1 MIFSPTSHVL
11 DAGPCCH
18 EPRLQTQIKPDKP
31 PNADAV
37 ALYWKEFTMTKF
49 DQAWVDAETAKR
61 EWMTE
66 NSLYKEEE
74 EHASCG
80 VGLVVSID
88 GKPSRKVVENGIAAL
103 KAIWHRGAVDA
114 DGKTGDGAGIHVQIP
129 VEFFYDQIRRTGH
142 EPDMTKMIAVGQV
155 FLPRTDY
162 GAQETC
168 RTIVESEVLR
178 MGYYIYG
185 WRHVPVDVACLG
197 EKANATRPEIEQI
210 LISNSKGVDEE
221 TFERELYVIR
231 RRIEKAATAAGV
243 QGLYLCS
250 LSCRSIIYK
259 GMMLAEQVAEF
270 YPDLMDERFESAF
283 ALYHQRYST
292 NTFPQWWL
300 AQPFRMLAHNGEIN
314 TLKGN
319 LNWMKSHEIRMA
331 SGAFGDMAEDIK
343 PIVAQGSS
351 DSAALDSVFEVL
363 VRAGRS
369 APMAKTMMVPESWS
383 KQAIELPQSW
393 RDMYSYC
400 NSVLEPW
407 DGPAALAMTD
417 GRWVCAGLDRNGL
430 RPMRYVVTGDGLL
443 IAGSET
449 GMVPVD
455 EANVVEKGALGPGQ
469 LLAVDMQ
476 EGKLYHDTEM
486 KDKLAAAQPF
496 GDWVGKINELDDKLA
511 VVTEKPMFTGAE
523 LRKRQIAAGYSIEEL
538 EQILAPMAED
548 AKEALASMGDDTPSA
563 VLSEKYRP
571 LSHFFRQAF
580 SQVTNP
586 PIDSL
591 REFRVMSL
599 KTRFGNLKNV
609 LDEDSSQTE
618 ILVLDSPFVGNAQF
632 DELIANFNAPL
643 AEIDCT
649 FDAGAGPDDLRKG
662 LTRIRAE
669 AEDAVRSG
677 AGHIILTD
685 QHQSIDRVAMPMI
698 LATSAVHSWL
708 TRKGLRTFCSLNV
721 RSAECVD
728 PHYFAVL
735 IGCGATVVNAYLA
748 EDSLA
753 DRIERGLLE
762 CTLTEAIQRYRNA
775 IDQGLLKIMAK
786 MGISVISSYRGGLNF
801 EAVGLSRAMVAEYFP
816 GMQSRISGIGTT
828 GIQRKSESVHAKG
841 WRGGSD
847 VLPIG
852 GFYKARRSGEKH
864 AWEAQTMHMLQ
875 AACNTANYEMWKQ
888 FSAAMRANPPIHLR
902 DLLDIKEMGKAIP
915 IEEVESITSIRKRFV
930 TPGMSLGALSP
941 EAHKTLNVAMNRIG
955 AKSDSGEGGE
965 DPAHFVPEANGDNPS
980 AKIKQVASGR
990 FGVTAEYLNHCEELE
1005 IKVAQGAK
1013 PGEGGQLPGM
1023 KVTDLIARLRHSTK
1037 GVTLISPP
1045 PHHDIYSIEDL
1056 AQLIYDLK
1064 QINPRCKVTVKLVAS
1079 SGVGTIAA
1087 GVAKAKADVILIS
1100 GHNGGTGAS
1109 PATSIKYAG
1118 LPWEMGLTEAH
1129 QVLAM
1134 NNLRERVTLRTD
1146 GGLRTGR
1153 DIVMAAMMG
1162 AEEYG
1167 IGTAALIAM
1176 GCIMV
1181 RQCQSNTC
1189 PVGVCTQDEEL
1200 RDKFTGN
1207 ADKVVNLITFYAT
1220 EVREILASI
1229 GARSMDDVI
1238 GRADLLSQVSRGS
1251 AHLDDLDLN
1260 PLLITVDGADR
1271 IVYDRNKARNFVPD
1285 TLDAEIVKDA
1295 ARFLNDGE
1303 KMQLQ
1308 YAVQNTLRTIGT
1320 RTSSHIVQ
1328 NFGMN
1333 NTLQAD
1339 HLTVKLSGSAGQSL
1353 GAFAAPGLKLEVSG
1367 DANDYV
1373 GKGLSGGTIVVRPP
1387 MNSPLVAAD
1396 NTIIGN
1402 TVLYGATAGYLF
1414 AAGRAGERF
1423 GVRNSGAKVVIEG
1436 CGACGCEYMTGGVA
1450 VILGSIGA
1458 NFGAGMTGGMA
1469 YLYDPDGVAD
1479 SRMNHE
1485 TLATCPIGDAHW
1497 EGQLKELIER
1507 HLAETGSVKA
1517 ADILQHWDVELANF
1531 VQICPKEMLAHLPAP
1546 LGVEDKAVPAE

>member
-1 MIFSPTSHVL
+1 
-11 DAGPCCH
+11 
-18 EPRLQTQIKPDKP
+18 
-31 PNADAV
+31 
-37 ALYWKEFTMTKF
+37 MTKF
-49 DQAWVDAETAKR
+49 DASWVKAEEAKR
-61 EWMTE
+61 KRMAE
-66 NSLYKEEE
+66 NGMYSEAE

-88 GKPSRKVVENGIAAL
+88 GKPSRKVVQAGIDAL
-103 KAIWHRGAVDA
+103 KAVWHRGAVDA

-129 VEFFYDQIRRTGH
+129 VPFFYNQIERTGH
-142 EPDMTKMIAVGQV
+142 TPRMEELMAVGQV
-155 FLPRTDY
+155 FLPRTNF

-185 WRHVPVDVACLG
+185 WRHVPVNVACLG
-197 EKANATRPEIEQI
+197 DKANATRPEIEQI
-210 LISNSKGVDEE
+210 LISNSKGVNEE
-221 TFERELYVIR
+221 IFERELYVIR
-231 RRIEKAATAAGV
+231 RRIENAALAAGINE
-243 QGLYLCS
+243 LYLAS

-259 GMMLAEQVAEF
+259 GMFLAQDVSEF
-270 YPDLMDERFESAF
+270 YPDLKDDRFESAF

-319 LNWMKSHEIRMA
+319 TNWMKSHEIRM
-331 SGAFGDMAEDIK
+331 SSDAFGDMAEDIK
-343 PIVAQGSS
+343 PVIPSGSS
-351 DSAALDSVFEVL
+351 DSAALDSVFEML
-363 VRAGRS
+363 VRAGRN
-369 APMAKTMMVPESWS
+369 APMAKTMLVPESWS
-383 KQAIELPQSW
+383 KQAVDLPKSW
-393 RDMYSYC
+393 IDMYSYC
-400 NSVLEPW
+400 NSVMEPW

-443 IAGSET
+443 IAGSEA
-449 GMVPVD
+449 GMVYVD
-455 EANVVEKGALGPGQ
+455 EANVKEKGALGPGQ
-469 LLAVDMQ
+469 LLAVDMD
-476 EGKLYHDTEM
+476 EGRLYHDTEM
-486 KDKLAAAQPF
+486 KDLLAASRDF
-496 GDWVGKINELDDKLA
+496 GAWVGKINELDDDLA
-511 VVTEKPMFTGAE
+511 KAIEAPLFAGAE
-523 LRKRQIAAGYSIEEL
+523 LRQRQIAAGYTIEEL

-548 AKEALASMGDDTPSA
+548 GKETLASMGDDTPSA

-571 LSHFFRQAF
+571 LSHFFRQNF

-609 LDEDSSQTE
+609 LDESSAQTE
-618 ILVLDSPFVGNAQF
+618 ILVLNSPFVANVQF
-632 DELIANFNAPL
+632 QRLLKNFNAPMV
-643 AEIDCT
+643 EIDCT
-649 FDAGAGPDDLRKG
+649 FPSGAEAGSLQTALN
-662 LTRIRAE
+662 RIRSE

-677 AGHIILTD
+677 AGHLVLTD
-685 QHQSIDRVAMPMI
+685 QHATDMRIAMPMI

-708 TRKGLRTFCSLNV
+708 TRQGLRTFTSVNV
-721 RSAECVD
+721 RSAECID

-753 DRIERGLLE
+753 DRIERGLLD
-762 CTLTEAIQRYRNA
+762 CALTEAVARYRNA

-786 MGISVISSYRGGLNF
+786 MGISVVSSYRGGLNF
-801 EAVGLSRAMVAEYFP
+801 EAVGLSRAMCAEYFP
-816 GMQSRISGIGTT
+816 GMTSRISGIGVV
-828 GIQRKSESVHAKG
+828 GIQRKVESIHASAYKNA
-841 WRGGSD
+841 SD

-864 AWEAQTMHMLQ
+864 AWEAQTMHLLQ
-875 AACNTANYEMWKQ
+875 AACERGSFEMWKNY
-888 FSAAMRANPPIHLR
+888 SAKLQANPPIHLR
-902 DLLDIKEMGKAIP
+902 DLLAIKPLGAAISVD
-915 IEEVESITSIRKRFV
+915 EVESITSIRQRFV

-1064 QINPRCKVTVKLVAS
+1064 QINPRCKVTVKLVAA

-1087 GVAKAKADVILIS
+1087 GVAKANADIILIS

-1109 PATSIKYAG
+1109 PATSIKFAG

-1189 PVGVCTQDEEL
+1189 PVGVCTQDEDL
-1200 RDKFTGN
+1200 RGKFSGS
-1207 ADKVVNLITFYAT
+1207 ADKVVNLITFYAQ

-1229 GARSMDDVI
+1229 GAHSLDEVI

-1260 PLLITVDGADR
+1260 PLLITVDGADQ
-1271 IVYDRNKARNFVPD
+1271 ISYDRHKPRNSVPD
-1285 TLDAEIVKDA
+1285 TLDAQIVTDA
-1295 ARFLNDGE
+1295 ARFLQEGE

-1308 YAVQNTLRTIGT
+1308 YAVQNTSRSIGT
-1320 RTSSHIVQ
+1320 RISSHIVTK
-1328 NFGMN
+1328 FGMRN
-1333 NTLQAD
+1333 SLQPD
-1339 HLTVKLSGSAGQSL
+1339 HLTIKLQGSAGQAL
-1353 GAFAAPGLKLEVSG
+1353 GAFAAPGLKLEVAG
-1367 DANDYV
+1367 EANDYV
-1373 GKGLSGGTIVVRPP
+1373 GKGLSGGTIVVRPAQI
-1387 MNSPLVAAD
+1387 SPLVASE

-1423 GVRNSGAKVVIEG
+1423 AVRNSGAKTVVEG
-1436 CGACGCEYMTGGVA
+1436 CGSNGCEYMTGGIS

-1469 YLYDPDGVAD
+1469 YLYDPKD
-1479 SRMNHE
+1479 STAPMMNME
-1485 TLATCPIGDAHW
+1485 TLVTCSVTAPHW
-1497 EGQLKELIER
+1497 EQELKDLVIR
-1507 HLAETGSVKA
+1507 HANETGSLKA
-1517 ADILQHWDVELANF
+1517 ADILQHWDQERHNF
-1531 VQICPKEMLAHLPAP
+1531 IQVCPKEMLVHLPAS
-1546 LGVEDKAVPAE
+1546 LNDAQAQSVPAE

>member
-1 MIFSPTSHVL
+1 MTIY
-11 DAGPCCH
+11 DADWARA
-18 EPRLQTQIKPDKP
+18 EETKR
-31 PNADAV
+31 AD
-37 ALYWKEFTMTKF
+37 L
-49 DQAWVDAETAKR
+49 AEHGMYR
-61 EWMTE
+61 EE
-66 NSLYKEEE
+66 D
-74 EHASCG
+74 EHSSCG
-80 VGLVVSID
+80 VGLVVNLD
-88 GKPSRKVVENGIAAL
+88 GKPSRKVVEAGIAAL
-103 KAIWHRGAVDA
+103 KAVWHRGAVDA
-114 DGKTGDGAGIHVQIP
+114 DGKTGDGAGIHLQIP
-129 VEFFYDQIRRTGH
+129 VPFFYDQIRRTGH
-142 EPDMTKMIAVGQV
+142 EPRKDELIAVGQV
-155 FLPRTDY
+155 FLPRTNF

-168 RTIVESEVLR
+168 RTIVETEVLR

-185 WRHVPVDVACLG
+185 WRHVPVDIECLG

-210 LISNSKGVDEE
+210 IISNTKGVDQV
-221 TFERELYVIR
+221 TFERELYVVR
-231 RRIEKAATAAGV
+231 RRIEKAAMAAGIH
-243 QGLYLCS
+243 GLYICS

-270 YPDLMDERFESAF
+270 YPDLLDERFESAY

-319 LNWMKSHEIRMA
+319 VNWMKSHEIRMA
-331 SGAFGDMAEDIK
+331 SSTFGDLAEDIK
-343 PIVAQGSS
+343 PIIQAGSS
-351 DSAALDSVFEVL
+351 DSAALDAVFEVL
-363 VRAGRS
+363 VRAGRN
-369 APMAKTMMVPESWS
+369 APMAKTMLVPESWS
-383 KQAIELPQSW
+383 KQAVELPQAW
-393 RDMYSYC
+393 MDMYSYC
-400 NSVLEPW
+400 NSVMEPW

-430 RPMRYVVTGDGLL
+430 RPMRFVVTGDGML
-443 IAGSET
+443 IAGSEA

-455 EANVVEKGALGPGQ
+455 ESRVVEKGALGPGQ
-469 LLAVDMQ
+469 LLAVDMK
-476 EGKLYHDTEM
+476 EGRLFHDTEI

-496 GDWVGKINELDDKLA
+496 GEWVGKITELEDRLGG
-511 VVTEKPMFTGAE
+511 VEEKPLFAGEE
-523 LRKRQIAAGYSIEEL
+523 LRKRQIAAGYTLEEL

-548 AKEALASMGDDTPSA
+548 GKEALASMGDDTPSA
-563 VLSEKYRP
+563 VLSTKYRP
-571 LSHFFRQAF
+571 LSHFFRQNF

-591 REFRVMSL
+591 REYRVMSL

-609 LDEDSSQTE
+609 LDESSAQTE
-618 ILVLDSPFVGNAQF
+618 IIVLESPFVGNAQWT
-632 DELIANFNAPL
+632 ELTTLFNADL
-643 AEIDCT
+643 VEIDCT
-649 FDAGAGPDDLRKG
+649 FPAGGSETALRDALE
-662 LTRIRAE
+662 RIRAE

-677 AGHIILTD
+677 AGHLVLSD
-685 QHQSIDRVAMPMI
+685 EHQGPDRVPMPMI
-698 LATSAVHSWL
+698 LATSAVHSGL
-708 TRKGLRTFCSLNV
+708 TAKGLRTFCSLNI
-721 RSAECVD
+721 RTAECID

-735 IGCGATVVNAYLA
+735 VSAGATVVNPYLA
-748 EDSLA
+748 EDSIA
-753 DRIERGLLE
+753 DRIARGLLDGS
-762 CTLTEAIQRYRNA
+762 LTENVARYREA

-801 EAVGLSRAMVAEYFP
+801 EAVGLSRAMCAEYFP
-816 GMQSRISGIGTT
+816 GMTSRISGIGVS
-828 GIQRKSESVHAKG
+828 GIQKKIEDVHRQG
-841 WRGGSD
+841 WHMGRD

-852 GFYKARRSGEKH
+852 GFYKARKTGETH
-864 AWEAQTMHMLQ
+864 AWGAQTMHLMQ
-875 AACNTANYEMWKQ
+875 MACNKASYELWKQ
-888 FSAAMRANPPIHLR
+888 YSKAMQANPPIHLR
-902 DLLDIKEMGKAIP
+902 DLLAIKPLGNPLP
-915 IEEVESITSIRKRFV
+915 IEEVESITAIRKRFV

-965 DPAHFVPEANGDNPS
+965 DPAHFVPEPNGDNPS

-990 FGVTAEYLNHCEELE
+990 FGVTAEYLNQCEELE

-1064 QINPRCKVTVKLVAS
+1064 QINPRAKVTVKLVSS

-1129 QVLAM
+1129 QVLSM
-1134 NNLRERVTLRTD
+1134 NKLRERVTLRTD

-1189 PVGVCTQDEEL
+1189 PVGVCTQDDDL
-1200 RDKFTGN
+1200 RAKFTGS
-1207 ADKVVNLITFYAT
+1207 AEKVVNLITFYAQ

-1229 GARSMDDVI
+1229 GARSLDDVI
-1238 GRADLLSQVSRGS
+1238 GRADLLSQVSRG
-1251 AHLDDLDLN
+1251 ADHLDDLDLN
-1260 PLLITVDGADR
+1260 PLLITVDGAKD
-1271 IVYDRNKARNFVPD
+1271 IVYNREKKRNKVPA
-1285 TLDAEIVKDA
+1285 TLDAEIVRDA
-1295 ARFLNDGE
+1295 KRFLEDGE
-1303 KMQLQ
+1303 KMQLS
-1308 YAVQNTLRTIGT
+1308 YAVQNTHRTVGT
-1320 RTSSHIVQ
+1320 RVSSHIVR
-1328 NFGMN
+1328 NFGMRN
-1333 NTLQAD
+1333 ALQPD
-1339 HLTVKLSGSAGQSL
+1339 HLTIKLTGSAGQSL
-1353 GAFAAPGLKLEVSG
+1353 GAFAAPGLKIEVSG

-1373 GKGLSGGTIVVRPP
+1373 GKGLSGGMIVVRPP
-1387 MNSPLVAAD
+1387 MASPLVASE

-1402 TVLYGATAGYLF
+1402 TVLYGATDGHLF

-1423 GVRNSGAKVVIEG
+1423 AVRNSGAKVVVEG
-1436 CGACGCEYMTGGVA
+1436 CGSNGCEYMTGGIA

-1469 YLYDPDGVAD
+1469 YLYDPQGEAQKL
-1479 SRMNHE
+1479 MNTE
-1485 TLATCPIGDAHW
+1485 TLVTCPVTVAHW
-1497 EGQLKELIER
+1497 EQELKGLIER
-1507 HLAETGSVKA
+1507 HLAETGSRKA
-1517 ADILQHWDVELANF
+1517 ADILQHWDMERGHFL
-1531 VQICPKEMLAHLPAP
+1531 QICPKEMLDKIAYP
-1546 LGVEDKAVPAE
+1546 LSEQKGAIPAE

>member
-1 MIFSPTSHVL
+1 
-11 DAGPCCH
+11 
-18 EPRLQTQIKPDKP
+18 
-31 PNADAV
+31 
-37 ALYWKEFTMTKF
+37 MTKY
-49 DQAWVDAETAKR
+49 DDAWVAHEEAKR
-61 EWMTE
+61 AYMAE
-66 NSLYKEEE
+66 NGLYSSEE
-74 EHASCG
+74 EHSSCG

-88 GKPSRKVVENGIAAL
+88 GKPSRGVVENGIKAL

-129 VEFFYDQIRRTGH
+129 APFFYDQVRRTGH
-142 EPDMTKMIAVGQV
+142 HPKAELLMAVGQV
-155 FLPRTDY
+155 FLPRTDFA
-162 GAQETC
+162 AQETC
-168 RTIVESEVLR
+168 RTIVETEVLR

-185 WRHVPVDVACLG
+185 WRHVPVNVSVLG

-210 LISNSKGVDEE
+210 LISNIKGVDEE

-231 RRIEKAATAAGV
+231 RRIEKAAAAAQV
-243 QGLYLCS
+243 PSLYIAS

-270 YPDLMDERFESAF
+270 YPDLMDPRFESAF
-283 ALYHQRYST
+283 AIYHQRYST

-331 SGAFGDMAEDIK
+331 SSTFGEMAEDIK
-343 PIVAQGSS
+343 PIVPAGSS
-351 DSAALDSVFEVL
+351 DSAALDAVFEVL
-363 VRAGRS
+363 VRAGRN
-369 APMAKTMMVPESWS
+369 APMAKTMLVPESWS
-383 KQAIELPQSW
+383 KQAVELPQAW

-400 NSVLEPW
+400 NSVMEPW

-430 RPMRYVVTGDGLL
+430 RPMRYVVTKDGML
-443 IAGSET
+443 IAGSEA
-449 GMVPVD
+449 GMVPLN

-469 LLAVDMQ
+469 LLAVDMK
-476 EGKLYHDTEM
+476 EGGLFHDTEI
-486 KDKLAAAQPF
+486 KDKLAASQPF
-496 GDWVGKINELDDKLA
+496 GEWVGKINDLDEALSG
-511 VVTEKPMFTGAE
+511 VTEQALFSGNE
-523 LRKRQIAAGYSIEEL
+523 LRRRQVAAGYSIEEI

-563 VLSEKYRP
+563 VLSKQYRP
-571 LSHFFRQAF
+571 LSHFFRQNF

-591 REFRVMSL
+591 REYRVMSL

-618 ILVLDSPFVGNAQF
+618 IITLDSPFVGNAQF
-632 DELIANFNAPL
+632 DQLVQNFNAEL
-643 AEIDCT
+643 VEIDCT
-649 FDAGAGPDDLRKG
+649 FTAGTGTLSTG
-662 LTRIRAE
+662 LQRIRAE

-677 AGHIILTD
+677 AGHIVLTD
-685 QHQSIDRVAMPMI
+685 HKSDADKIGMPMI
-698 LATSAVHSWL
+698 LATSAVHSHL
-708 TRKGLRTFCSLNV
+708 VRKGLRTFCSLNV
-721 RSAECVD
+721 RSAECID

-735 IGCGATVVNAYLA
+735 VGAGATIVNAYLA

-753 DRIERGLLE
+753 DRIDRGLLDT
-762 CTLTEAIQRYRNA
+762 TLTEAISRYRHA

-801 EAVGLSRAMVAEYFP
+801 EAVGLSRAMCAEYFP
-816 GMQSRISGIGTT
+816 GMTSRISGIGVW
-828 GIQRKSESVHAKG
+828 GIRRKAEEVHAKG
-841 WRGGSD
+841 WASSASI
-847 VLPIG
+847 LPIG
-852 GFYKARRSGEKH
+852 GFYKARTSGETH
-864 AWEAQTMHMLQ
+864 AWEATSMHMLQ
-875 AACNTANYEMWKQ
+875 VACNQASYEVWKQ
-888 FSAAMRANPPIHLR
+888 YSAKMQSNPPIHLR
-902 DLLDIKEMGKAIP
+902 DLLDIKPLGKSIP
-915 IEEVESITSIRKRFV
+915 LEEVESITSIRKRFV

-965 DPAHFVPEANGDNPS
+965 DPAHFVPEPNGDNPS

-990 FGVTAEYLNHCEELE
+990 FGVTAEYLNQCEELE

-1064 QINPRCKVTVKLVAS
+1064 QINPRCKVTVKLGAS

-1134 NNLRERVTLRTD
+1134 NHLRDRVTLRTD

-1153 DIVMAAMMG
+1153 DIVMAAMLG

-1189 PVGVCTQDEEL
+1189 PVGVCTQDESL
-1200 RDKFTGN
+1200 REKFTGN

-1220 EVREILASI
+1220 EVREILAEI
-1229 GARSMDDVI
+1229 GARSLDDVI
-1238 GRADLLSQVSRGS
+1238 GRADLLTQVSRGS

-1260 PLLITVDGADR
+1260 PLLITVDGAAG
-1271 IVYDRNKARNFVPD
+1271 IVYNRDKDRNAVPD
-1285 TLDAEIVKDA
+1285 TLDAEIVRDA
-1295 ARFLNDGE
+1295 RRFLEDGE
-1303 KMQLQ
+1303 KMQLS
-1308 YAVQNTLRTIGT
+1308 YAVQNTHRTVGT
-1320 RTSSHIVQ
+1320 RTSSHIVKK
-1328 NFGMN
+1328 FGMRN
-1333 NTLQAD
+1333 NLQPD

-1373 GKGLSGGTIVVRPP
+1373 GKGLSGGRIVVRPP
-1387 MNSPLVAAD
+1387 MASPIVAGE

-1402 TVLYGATAGYLF
+1402 TVLYGATDGYLF

-1423 GVRNSGAKVVIEG
+1423 AVRNSGAKVVIEG
-1436 CGACGCEYMTGGVA
+1436 CGSNGCEYMTGGVA
-1450 VILGSIGA
+1450 VIVGEIGA

-1469 YLYDPDGVAD
+1469 YLYDPEGK
-1479 SRMNHE
+1479 SPPLMNME
-1485 TLATCPIGDAHW
+1485 TLVTCPVTVGHW
-1497 EGQLKELIER
+1497 VDQLEELLR
-1507 HLAETGSVKA
+1507 MHLTETGSRRV
-1517 ADILQHWDVELANF
+1517 ADILQHWDMERHNF
-1531 VQICPKEMLAHLPAP
+1531 VQVCPKEMLVHLPAP
-1546 LGVEDKAVPAE
+1546 LSLEKGAIPAE

>member
-1 MIFSPTSHVL
+1 MTTY
-11 DAGPCCH
+11 D
-18 EPRLQTQIKPDKP
+18 ETW
-31 PNADAV
+31 V
-37 ALYWKEFTMTKF
+37 A
-49 DQAWVDAETAKR
+49 AEEAKR
-61 EWMTE
+61 QWMAE
-66 NSLYKEEE
+66 NSLYEAED

-80 VGLVVSID
+80 VGLVVAID
-88 GKPSRKVVENGIAAL
+88 GSQSRGVVEKGINAL
-103 KAIWHRGAVDA
+103 KAVWHRGAVDA

-129 VEFFYDQIRRTGH
+129 TAFFEDQIRRTGH
-142 EPDMTKMIAVGQV
+142 EPGNDELIAVGQV
-155 FLPRTDY
+155 FLPRTDF
-162 GAQETC
+162 GAQEQC
-168 RTIVESEVLR
+168 RTIVETEVLR
-178 MGYYIYG
+178 MGHYIYG
-185 WRHVPVDVACLG
+185 WRHVPVNNDVLG

-210 LISNSKGVDEE
+210 LIRCEKDMDEE
-221 TFERELYVIR
+221 QFERELYIIR
-231 RRIEKAATAAGV
+231 RRIEKAATAAGIV
-243 QGLYLCS
+243 GMYLCS

-270 YPDLMDERFESAF
+270 YPDLMDERFVSAF
-283 ALYHQRYST
+283 AIYHQRYST
-292 NTFPQWWL
+292 NTFPQWSL

-319 LNWMKSHEIRMA
+319 VNWMKSHEIRMA

-343 PIVAQGSS
+343 PIIPSGAS
-351 DSAALDSVFEVL
+351 DSSALDSVYEVL
-363 VRAGRS
+363 VRAGRN
-369 APMAKTMMVPESWS
+369 APMAKTMMVPEAWS
-383 KQAIELPQSW
+383 QQAVEMPKAWQ
-393 RDMYSYC
+393 DMYGYC
-400 NSVLEPW
+400 NAVMEPW

-417 GRWVCAGLDRNGL
+417 GRWVCGGLDRNGL
-430 RPMRYVVTGDGLL
+430 RPLRYVVTGDGLL
-443 IAGSET
+443 VAGSEV

-455 EANVVEKGALGPGQ
+455 EATVVEKGALGPGQ
-469 LLAVDMQ
+469 MIAVDMT
-476 EGKLYHDTEM
+476 EGKLYHDTEI
-486 KDKLAAAQPF
+486 KDQLAAAQPF
-496 GDWVGKINELDDKLA
+496 GEWVGKVVNLNEQLIDIPEVPLFEGED
-511 VVTEKPMFTGAE
+511 

-538 EQILAPMAED
+538 EQVLAPMAED
-548 AKEALASMGDDTPSA
+548 GKEMIASMGDDTPSA
-563 VLSEKYRP
+563 VLSKTYRP
-571 LSHFFRQAF
+571 LSHFFRQNF

-591 REFRVMSL
+591 RESRVMSL

-618 ILVLDSPFVGNAQF
+618 ILVLQSPFVGNAEF
-632 DELIANFNAPL
+632 DEMVRVFDDSVAFIN
-643 AEIDCT
+643 CT
-649 FDAGAGPDDLRKG
+649 FEPGRGALSAGLK
-662 LTRIRAE
+662 RIREE

-677 AGHIILTD
+677 AGHLVLTD
-685 QHQSIDRVAMPMI
+685 EHQSPYQVAMPMI
-698 LATSAVHSWL
+698 LATSAVHSGL
-708 TRKGLRTFCSLNV
+708 TAQGLRTFCSVNV
-721 RSAECVD
+721 RSAECID

-735 IGCGATVVNAYLA
+735 IGCGATTVNAYLA
-748 EDSLA
+748 QDSIA
-753 DRIERGLLE
+753 DRVRRGLIDGN
-762 CTLTEAIQRYRNA
+762 LTDAMRRYRAA
-775 IDQGLLKIMAK
+775 IDAGLLKIMSK
-786 MGISVISSYRGGLNF
+786 MGISVLSSYRGGLNF

-816 GMQSRISGIGTT
+816 GMPSRISGIGVSGIQSKLEEVHARGWTT
-828 GIQRKSESVHAKG
+828 GTDI
-841 WRGGSD
+841 
-847 VLPIG
+847 LPIG

-875 AACNTANYEMWKQ
+875 AACTNASYAMWQQ
-888 FSAAMRANPPIHLR
+888 FSKSMQTNPPIHLR
-902 DLLDIKEMGKAIP
+902 DLLAIKPLAKPVP
-915 IEEVESITSIRKRFV
+915 IEEVESITAIRKRFV

-965 DPAHFVPEANGDNPS
+965 DPAHFVPEPNGDNPS

-990 FGVTAEYLNHCEELE
+990 FGVTAEYLNACEELE

-1064 QINPRCKVTVKLVAS
+1064 QINPRCKVTVKLVSS

-1134 NNLRERVTLRTD
+1134 NNLRERITLRTD

-1189 PVGVCTQDEEL
+1189 PVGVCTQDEAL
-1200 RDKFTGN
+1200 RDKFTGS

-1229 GARSMDDVI
+1229 GARSLDDVI
-1238 GRADLLSQVSRGS
+1238 GRADLLTQVSRGS

-1260 PLLITVDGADR
+1260 PLLITVDGAHK
-1271 IVYDRNKARNFVPD
+1271 IKYDRNRPRNAVDD
-1285 TLDAEIVKDA
+1285 TLDAQIVQDA

-1303 KMQLQ
+1303 KMQLD

-1328 NFGMN
+1328 KHGMRN
-1333 NTLQAD
+1333 DLQPD
-1339 HLTVKLSGSAGQSL
+1339 HLTVKLRGSAGQSL

-1387 MNSPLVAAD
+1387 MVSPLVASD

-1402 TVLYGATAGYLF
+1402 TVLYGATDGYLF

-1423 GVRNSGAKVVIEG
+1423 AVRNSGANVVIEG
-1436 CGACGCEYMTGGVA
+1436 CGTNGCEYMTGGVA
-1450 VILGSIGA
+1450 VILGSVGA

-1469 YLYDPDGVAD
+1469 YLYDPEGTSAPLIN
-1479 SRMNHE
+1479 ME
-1485 TLATCPIGDAHW
+1485 TLVTCPVTVDHW
-1497 EGQLKELIER
+1497 MAQLKELIER
-1507 HLAETGSVKA
+1507 HLEETGSRQA
-1517 ADILQHWDVELANF
+1517 AEILQHWEVEKHNF
-1531 VQICPKEMLAHLPAP
+1531 LQICPKEMLVHLAHP
-1546 LGVEDKAVPAE
+1546 LSVEDAAIPAE

>member
-1 MIFSPTSHVL
+1 MNKL
-11 DAGPCCH
+11 D
-18 EPRLQTQIKPDKP
+18 E
-31 PNADAV
+31 N
-37 ALYWKEFTMTKF
+37 WK
-49 DQAWVDAETAKR
+49 VETEAKR
-61 EWMTE
+61 KWLAE
-66 NSLYKEEE
+66 NGMYSEEE
-74 EHASCG
+74 EHSSCG
-80 VGLVVSID
+80 VGLVVSVD
-88 GKPSRKVVENGIAAL
+88 GKPSRSVVEAGIDAL

-129 VEFFYDQIRRTGH
+129 VPFFYDQVRRTGH
-142 EPDMTKMIAVGQV
+142 EPDKDQLMAVGQV
-155 FLPRTDY
+155 FLPRTDF

-168 RTIVESEVLR
+168 RTIVETEVLR
-178 MGYYIYG
+178 MGHTIYG
-185 WRHVPVDVACLG
+185 WRHVPVDVTCLG

-210 LISNSKGVDEE
+210 LISNAKDIDEE
-221 TFERELYVIR
+221 RFERELYVIR
-231 RRIEKAATAAGV
+231 RRIEKAAVGAGV
-243 QGLYLCS
+243 PELYIAS

-259 GMMLAEQVAEF
+259 GMMLAEEVAVF
-270 YPDLMDERFESAF
+270 YPDLMDEQFRSAF
-283 ALYHQRYST
+283 AIYHQRYST

-314 TLKGN
+314 TLRGN

-331 SGAFGDMAEDIK
+331 SNSFGDLAEDIK
-343 PIVAQGSS
+343 PIVASGSS

-369 APMAKTMMVPESWS
+369 APMAKTMLVPESWS
-383 KQAIELPQSW
+383 NQAQELPQAW

-400 NSVLEPW
+400 NSVMEPW

-430 RPMRYVVTGDGLL
+430 RPMRYVVTDDGLV
-443 IAGSET
+443 IAGSEA
-449 GMVPVD
+449 GMVPID
-455 EANVVEKGALGPGQ
+455 EARVTEKGALGPGQ
-469 LLAVDMQ
+469 MLAVDMKR
-476 EGKLYHDTEM
+476 GKLYHDM
-486 KDKLAAAQPF
+486 DIKNKLARALPF
-496 GDWVGKINELDDKLA
+496 GEWVGKINELDQTLA
-511 VVTEKPMFTGAE
+511 GVREVPMHTGTD
-523 LRKRQIAAGYSIEEL
+523 LRRRQIAAGYTLEEM
-538 EQILAPMAED
+538 EHILAPMGED
-548 AKEALASMGDDTPSA
+548 GKEAIASMGDDTPSA
-563 VLSEKYRP
+563 VLSKTYRP
-571 LSHFFRQAF
+571 LSHFFRQNF

-591 REFRVMSL
+591 REYRVMSL

-609 LDEDSSQTE
+609 LDESGAQTE
-618 ILVLDSPFVGNAQF
+618 IMVLDSPFVGNTQW
-632 DELIANFNAPL
+632 DTLIQQFNADV
-643 AEIDCT
+643 AEIDCSFEKGT
-649 FDAGAGPDDLRKG
+649 GALQAGLE
-662 LTRIRAE
+662 RIRAE

-677 AGHIILTD
+677 AGHLILTD
-685 QHQSIDRVAMPMI
+685 QHQNETRIGMPMI
-698 LATSAVHSWL
+698 LATSAVHSHL
-708 TRKGLRTFCSLNV
+708 TRKGLRTFTSLNV

-735 IGCGATVVNAYLA
+735 IGAGATVVNAYLA

-753 DRIERGLLE
+753 DRIERGLLDGG
-762 CTLTEAIQRYRNA
+762 LTEVVARYRNA
-775 IDQGLLKIMAK
+775 IDQGLLKIMSK
-786 MGISVISSYRGGLNF
+786 MGISVVSSYRGGLNF
-801 EAVGLSRAMVAEYFP
+801 EAIGLSRAMCAEYFP
-816 GMQSRISGIGTT
+816 GLTSRISGIGVS
-828 GIQRKSESVHAKG
+828 GIQAKLEEVHDRAYA
-841 WRGGSD
+841 GGQD

-852 GFYKARRSGEKH
+852 GLYKARKSGESH
-864 AWEAQTMHMLQ
+864 AWGAQTMHMMQ
-875 AACNTANYEMWKQ
+875 MACNQASYELWTRY
-888 FSAAMRANPPIHLR
+888 SAAMQANPPIHLR
-902 DLLDIKEMGKAIP
+902 DLMAIKPMGAAIP
-915 IEEVESITSIRKRFV
+915 IEEVESVTAIRKRFV

-955 AKSDSGEGGE
+955 ARSDSGEGGE

-990 FGVTAEYLNHCEELE
+990 FGVTAEYLNQCEELE

-1064 QINPRCKVTVKLVAS
+1064 QINPDVKVCVKLVAQ

-1087 GVAKAKADVILIS
+1087 GVAKAKADTILIS

-1109 PATSIKYAG
+1109 PASSIKYAG

-1129 QVLAM
+1129 QVLSM
-1134 NNLRERVTLRTD
+1134 NNLRDRITLRTD

-1162 AEEYG
+1162 AEEFG

-1189 PVGVCTQDEEL
+1189 PVGVCTQDQAL

-1207 ADKVVNLITFYAT
+1207 ADKVVNLITFYAQ
-1220 EVREILASI
+1220 EVREILAGI
-1229 GARSMDDVI
+1229 GARSIDDVI
-1238 GRADLLSQVSRGS
+1238 GRADLLTQVSRGS

-1260 PLLITVDGADR
+1260 PMLITVNGAQN
-1271 IVYDRNKARNFVPD
+1271 IVYDRTRPRNEVPD
-1285 TLDAEIVKDA
+1285 TLDAEIVRDA

-1303 KMQLQ
+1303 KMQLH
-1308 YAVQNTLRTIGT
+1308 YAVQNTHRTVGT
-1320 RTSSHIVQ
+1320 RLSSHIVR
-1328 NFGMN
+1328 NFGMR
-1333 NTLQAD
+1333 NTLQPN

-1353 GAFAAPGLKLEVSG
+1353 GAFAAPGLKIEVSG

-1373 GKGLSGGTIVVRPP
+1373 GKGLSGGMIVVRPP
-1387 MNSPLVAAD
+1387 MMSRLIAAQ

-1402 TVLYGATAGYLF
+1402 TVLYGATDGYLF

-1423 GVRNSGAKVVIEG
+1423 AVRNSGAKVVIEG
-1436 CGACGCEYMTGGVA
+1436 CGSNGCEYMTGGVA

-1469 YLYDPDGVAD
+1469 YLYDPDNVAD
-1479 SRMNHE
+1479 QLINPE
-1485 TLATCPIGDAHW
+1485 TLITCKVREAHW
-1497 EGQLKELIER
+1497 MSQLEELIER
-1507 HLAETGSVKA
+1507 HAAETGSRKA
-1517 ADILQHWDVELANF
+1517 QDILRYWDVERDHFLQ
-1531 VQICPKEMLAHLPAP
+1531 VCPREMLDKLEYP
-1546 LGVEDKAVPAE
+1546 LGDDIAAIPAQ

>member
-1 MIFSPTSHVL
+1 
-11 DAGPCCH
+11 
-18 EPRLQTQIKPDKP
+18 
-31 PNADAV
+31 
-37 ALYWKEFTMTKF
+37 MTKY
-49 DQAWVDAETAKR
+49 DQAWVEAEQAKR
-61 EWMTE
+61 DWMAE
-66 NSLYKEEE
+66 NGLYDHEDEK
-74 EHASCG
+74 ANCG

-88 GKPSRKVVENGIAAL
+88 GKKSRKVVENGIAAL

-129 VEFFYDQIRRTGH
+129 VPFFYDQVERTGH
-142 EPDMTKMIAVGQV
+142 TPRTNELLAVGQV
-155 FLPRTDY
+155 FLPRTNF

-168 RTIVESEVLR
+168 RTIVETEVLR

-185 WRHVPVDVACLG
+185 WRHVPVAVACLG

-231 RRIEKAATAAGV
+231 RRIEKAAAAAGIRE
-243 QGLYLCS
+243 LYLAS

-283 ALYHQRYST
+283 AIYHQRYST

-331 SGAFGDMAEDIK
+331 SGTFGDTAEDIK
-343 PIVAQGSS
+343 PIVASGSS
-351 DSAALDSVFEVL
+351 DSAALDAVFEVL

-383 KQAIELPQSW
+383 KQATELPQPW

-400 NSVLEPW
+400 NSVMEPW

-417 GRWVCAGLDRNGL
+417 GRWVCAGLDRSGL
-430 RPMRYVVTGDGLL
+430 RPMRYVVTGDRLL
-443 IAGSET
+443 IAGSEA
-449 GMVPVD
+449 GMVPID
-455 EANVVEKGALGPGQ
+455 EANVIEKGALGPGQ
-469 LLAVDMQ
+469 MIGVHMGQGELF
-476 EGKLYHDTEM
+476 HDEELKNKM
-486 KDKLAAAQPF
+486 SAALPF
-496 GDWVGKINELDDKLA
+496 GDWVSKINELDDDLGA
-511 VVTEKPMFTGAE
+511 VTEAPLYSGAE
-523 LRKRQIAAGYSIEEL
+523 LRKRQIAAGYTIEEL
-538 EQILAPMAED
+538 ENILAPMAED

-571 LSHFFRQAF
+571 LSHFFRQNF

-618 ILVLDSPFVGNAQF
+618 ILVLDSPFVGNAQW
-632 DELIANFNAPL
+632 DALQTSFNASCV
-643 AEIDCT
+643 EIDCT
-649 FDAGAGPDDLRKG
+649 FPAGSEASELSKG
-662 LTRIRAE
+662 LERIRAE

-677 AGHIILTD
+677 AGHLTLTD
-685 QHQSIDRVAMPMI
+685 QHQGEGRVSMPMI

-708 TRKGLRTFCSLNV
+708 TRKGLRTFTSLNV
-721 RSAECVD
+721 RSAECID

-748 EDSLA
+748 EDSLD
-753 DRIERGLLE
+753 DRIERGLLD
-762 CTLTEAIQRYRNA
+762 CTLTEAVARYRVA

-816 GMQSRISGIGTT
+816 GMQSRISGIGVT
-828 GIQRKSESVHAKG
+828 GIQRKIEDVHKAG
-841 WRGGSD
+841 WLGGAD

-864 AWEAQTMHMLQ
+864 AWEAQTMHLLQ
-875 AACNTANYEMWKQ
+875 QACNRSSYELWKQ
-888 FSAAMRANPPIHLR
+888 YSTAMQSNPPIHLR
-902 DLLDIKEMGKAIP
+902 DLLAVKPMGKSIP

-990 FGVTAEYLNHCEELE
+990 FGVTAEYLNQCEELE

-1134 NNLRERVTLRTD
+1134 NNLRERITLRTD

-1153 DIVMAAMMG
+1153 DIVMAAMLG

-1189 PVGVCTQDEEL
+1189 PVGVCTQDEAL

-1207 ADKVVNLITFYAT
+1207 ADRVVNLITFYAT
-1220 EVREILASI
+1220 EVREILAEI
-1229 GARSMDDVI
+1229 GAKSMDDII
-1238 GRADLLSQVSRGS
+1238 GRADLLAQVSRGS

-1260 PLLITVDGADR
+1260 PLLITVDGAKE
-1271 IVYDRNKARNFVPD
+1271 IVYDRNKPRNAVPD
-1285 TLDAEIVKDA
+1285 TLDAQIVKDA
-1295 ARFLNDGE
+1295 ARFLEDGE
-1303 KMQLQ
+1303 KMQLE

-1320 RTSSHIVQ
+1320 RTSSHIVKK
-1328 NFGMN
+1328 FGMRN
-1333 NTLQAD
+1333 SLQPD
-1339 HLTVKLSGSAGQSL
+1339 HLTVKLKGSAGQSL

-1387 MNSPLVAAD
+1387 MNSPLVASE

-1423 GVRNSGAKVVIEG
+1423 AVRNSGANVVVEG
-1436 CGACGCEYMTGGVA
+1436 CGSNGCEYTTGGIA
-1450 VILGSIGA
+1450 VILGSIGP

-1469 YLYDPDGVAD
+1469 YLYDPERRTAPMLNMETLVTCGVTVEHWEHQLKGLIQRHLEETD
-1479 SRMNHE
+1479 SR
-1485 TLATCPIGDAHW
+1485 
-1497 EGQLKELIER
+1497 
-1507 HLAETGSVKA
+1507 KA
-1517 ADILQHWDVELANF
+1517 ADILQHWELERGNF
-1531 VQICPKEMLAHLPAP
+1531 VQVCPKEMLVHLPVP
-1546 LGVEDKAVPAE
+1546 LMIEETAMPAE

>member
-1 MIFSPTSHVL
+1 
-11 DAGPCCH
+11 
-18 EPRLQTQIKPDKP
+18 
-31 PNADAV
+31 
-37 ALYWKEFTMTKF
+37 MTKY
-49 DQAWVDAETAKR
+49 DAEWVAREEAKR
-61 EWMTE
+61 TFMAE
-66 NSLYKEEE
+66 NGLYSEAE
-74 EHASCG
+74 EHSSCG
-80 VGLVVSID
+80 VGLVVNVD
-88 GKPSRKVVENGIAAL
+88 GSKSRAVVENGIKAL

-114 DGKTGDGAGIHVQIP
+114 DGMTGDGAGIHIQIP
-129 VEFFYDQIRRTGH
+129 VPFFYDQIERTGH
-142 EPDMTKMIAVGQV
+142 TPDRDRMIAVGQV
-155 FLPRTDY
+155 FLPRTDF

-168 RTIVESEVLR
+168 RTIVETEVLR

-185 WRHVPVDVACLG
+185 WRHVPVNISCLG
-197 EKANATRPEIEQI
+197 DKANATRPEIEQI

-231 RRIEKAATAAGV
+231 RRIEKAALAAQV
-243 QGLYLCS
+243 PALYIAS

-283 ALYHQRYST
+283 AIYHQRYST

-331 SGAFGDMAEDIK
+331 SGTFGDMAEDIK
-343 PIVAQGSS
+343 PIVASGSS
-351 DSAALDSVFEVL
+351 DSAALDAVFEVL
-363 VRAGRS
+363 VRAGRN

-383 KQAIELPQSW
+383 KQAVELPQAW

-400 NSVLEPW
+400 NSVMEPW

-430 RPMRYVVTGDGLL
+430 RPMRYVVTADGMV

-449 GMVPVD
+449 GMVPQD
-455 EANVVEKGALGPGQ
+455 EANVIEKGALGPGQ
-469 LLAVDMQ
+469 LLSVDMA
-476 EGKLYHDTEM
+476 EGKLYRDTEI
-486 KDKLAAAQPF
+486 KDQLAASRPF
-496 GDWVGKINELDDKLA
+496 GEWVGKIKELEPA
-511 VVTEKPMFTGAE
+511 IAGATEKPLFAGEE
-523 LRKRQIAAGYSIEEL
+523 LRRRQIAAGYSIEEL
-538 EQILAPMAED
+538 EQILVPMAED

-563 VLSEKYRP
+563 VLSKKYRP
-571 LSHFFRQAF
+571 LSHFFRQNF

-609 LDEDSSQTE
+609 LDESSAQTE
-618 ILVLDSPFVGNAQF
+618 IITLDSPFIGNAQW
-632 DELIANFNAPL
+632 DELVKHFNVDL
-643 AEIDCT
+643 VEVDCT
-649 FDAGAGPDDLRKG
+649 FESSDESALSAGLR
-662 LTRIRAE
+662 RIRNE
-669 AEDAVRSG
+669 VEDAVRSG
-677 AGHIILTD
+677 AGHIVLTD
-685 QHQSIDRVAMPMI
+685 QHSSADKVAMPMI
-698 LATSAVHSWL
+698 LATSAVHSHL

-753 DRIERGLLE
+753 DRIDRNLMDG
-762 CTLTEAIQRYRNA
+762 TLTEAVARYRNA

-786 MGISVISSYRGGLNF
+786 MGISVVSSYRGGLNF
-801 EAVGLSRAMVAEYFP
+801 EAVGLSRAMCAEYFP
-816 GMQSRISGIGTT
+816 GMTSRISGIGVT
-828 GIQRKSESVHAKG
+828 GIQSKAEGVHKQG
-841 WRGGSD
+841 WAGTN
-847 VLPIG
+847 VLPMG
-852 GFYKARRSGEKH
+852 GFYKLRKSGETH
-864 AWEAQTMHMLQ
+864 AWEATSMHLLQT
-875 AACNTANYEMWKQ
+875 ACNNASFAMWKQ
-888 FSAAMRANPPIHLR
+888 YSAKMRSAPPIHLR
-902 DLLDIKEMGKAIP
+902 DLMDIKPLGAPVP

-965 DPAHFVPEANGDNPS
+965 DPAHFHPEPNGDNPS

-990 FGVTAEYLNHCEELE
+990 FGVTAEYLNQCEELE

-1129 QVLAM
+1129 QVLSM

-1153 DIVMAAMMG
+1153 DIVMAAMLG

-1189 PVGVCTQDEEL
+1189 PVGVCTQDEAL

-1207 ADKVVNLITFYAT
+1207 ADKVVNLITFYAQ
-1220 EVREILASI
+1220 EVRELLAEI
-1229 GARSMDDVI
+1229 GARSLDDVI
-1238 GRADLLSQVSRGS
+1238 GRADLLAQVSRGS

-1260 PLLITVDGADR
+1260 PMLITVDGAAD
-1271 IVYDRNKARNFVPD
+1271 IVYNRDKDRNAVPD
-1285 TLDAEIVKDA
+1285 TLDAQIVRDA
-1295 ARFLNDGE
+1295 ARFLEDGE
-1303 KMQLQ
+1303 KMQLS
-1308 YAVQNTLRTIGT
+1308 YAVQNTHRTVGT
-1320 RTSSHIVQ
+1320 RTSSHIVRK
-1328 NFGMN
+1328 FGMR
-1333 NTLQAD
+1333 NTLQPD
-1339 HLTVKLSGSAGQSL
+1339 HLTVKLTGSAGQSL

-1387 MNSPLVAAD
+1387 MASPILAAD

-1402 TVLYGATAGYLF
+1402 TVLYGATDGFLF

-1423 GVRNSGAKVVIEG
+1423 AVRNSGASVVIEG
-1436 CGACGCEYMTGGVA
+1436 CGSNGCEYMTGGVA
-1450 VILGSIGA
+1450 VILGEIGA

-1469 YLYDPDGVAD
+1469 YLYDPEGNALDL
-1479 SRMNHE
+1479 MNME
-1485 TLATCPIGDAHW
+1485 TLVACPVTVSHW
-1497 EGQLKELIER
+1497 MTQLEELLER
-1507 HLAETGSVKA
+1507 HLRETGSAKA
-1517 ADILQHWDVELANF
+1517 ADILQNWDSEQHHFLQV
-1531 VQICPKEMLAHLPAP
+1531 CPKEMLVHLPAP
-1546 LGVEDKAVPAE
+1546 LSLDKGAIPAE

>member
-1 MIFSPTSHVL
+1 MKKVY
-11 DAGPCCH
+11 D
-18 EPRLQTQIKPDKP
+18 E
-31 PNADAV
+31 N
-37 ALYWKEFTMTKF
+37 
-49 DQAWVDAETAKR
+49 WVRSEEAKR
-61 EWMTE
+61 QYMAE
-66 NSLYKEEE
+66 NGLYDESE

-80 VGLVVSID
+80 VGLVVSLD
-88 GKPSRKVVENGIAAL
+88 GKKSRKVVEAGIDAL

-129 VEFFYDQIRRTGH
+129 VKFIYDQIERTGH
-142 EPDMTKMIAVGQV
+142 KPRKDELVAVGQV
-155 FLPRTDY
+155 FLPRTNF

-168 RTIVESEVLR
+168 RTIVETEILR
-178 MGYYIYG
+178 MGYFIYG
-185 WRHVPVDVACLG
+185 WRHVPVDITCLG

-231 RRIEKAATAAGV
+231 RRIEKAAAAAGV
-243 QGLYLCS
+243 GELYLAS

-259 GMMLAEQVAEF
+259 GMMLAEQVAVF

-283 ALYHQRYST
+283 AIYHQRYST

-319 LNWMKSHEIRMA
+319 VNWMKSHEIRMA
-331 SGAFGDMAEDIK
+331 SDYFGELADDIK
-343 PIVAQGSS
+343 PIIPGGAS
-351 DSAALDSVFEVL
+351 DSAALDGVFEVF

-369 APMAKTMMVPESWS
+369 APMAKTMLVPESWS
-383 KQAIELPQSW
+383 KQAVELPQSW
-393 RDMYSYC
+393 IDMYSYC
-400 NSVLEPW
+400 NSVMEPW

-430 RPMRYVVTGDGLL
+430 RPMRYVVTGEGLL
-443 IAGSET
+443 IAGSEA
-449 GMVPVD
+449 GMVPID
-455 EANVVEKGALGPGQ
+455 EAKVVEKGALGPGQ
-469 LLAVDMQ
+469 MIAVDMA
-476 EGKLYHDTEM
+476 EGKLYHDTEL
-486 KDKLAAAQPF
+486 KDRLANARPY
-496 GDWVGKINELDDKLA
+496 GDWVGKIRDLDTELRS
-511 VVTEKPMFTGAE
+511 VTEKPLFTGE
-523 LRKRQIAAGYSIEEL
+523 DLRQRQIAAGYTIEEL

-548 AKEALASMGDDTPSA
+548 AKEAIASMGDDTPSA
-563 VLSEKYRP
+563 VLSKKYRP
-571 LSHFFRQAF
+571 LSHFFRQNF

-591 REFRVMSL
+591 REYRVMSL

-609 LDEDSSQTE
+609 LDEDGSQTE
-618 ILVLDSPFVGNAQF
+618 IVLLNSPFLGNAQF
-632 DELIANFNAPL
+632 DALLSAFDDTVIR
-643 AEIDCT
+643 IDCT
-649 FDAGAGPDDLRKG
+649 FPANGKAGELREN
-662 LTRIRAE
+662 LQRIRAE

-677 AGHIILTD
+677 AGHIILSD
-685 QHQSIDRVAMPMI
+685 KALSADRVAMPMI
-698 LATSAVHSWL
+698 LATSAVHSHL
-708 TRKGLRTFCSLNV
+708 TRKGLRTFSSLSV
-721 RSAECVD
+721 QSAECVD

-735 IGCGATVVNAYLA
+735 IGAGATVVNAYLA

-753 DRIERGLLE
+753 DRIQRGLLDVD
-762 CTLTEAIQRYRNA
+762 LTTAVARYREAIDA
-775 IDQGLLKIMAK
+775 GLLKIMAK

-801 EAVGLSRAMVAEYFP
+801 EAVGLSRAMCAEYFP
-816 GMQSRISGIGTT
+816 GMTSRISGIGVT
-828 GIQRKSESVHAKG
+828 GIQAKAEIIHAKG
-841 WRGGSD
+841 FAAPET
-847 VLPIG
+847 VLPVG
-852 GFYKARRSGEKH
+852 GFYKSRKSGESH
-864 AWEAQTMHMLQ
+864 AWEAQSMHMLQ
-875 AACNTANYEMWKQ
+875 AACDRASFELWKQ
-888 FSAAMRANPPIHLR
+888 YSAKMQTNPPIHLR
-902 DLLDIKEMGKAIP
+902 DLLDIKALGKSVP

-965 DPAHFVPEANGDNPS
+965 DPAHFVPEPNGDNPS

-990 FGVTAEYLNHCEELE
+990 FGVTAEYLNQCEELE

-1064 QINPRCKVTVKLVAS
+1064 QINPTVKVTVKLVAS

-1129 QVLAM
+1129 QVLSM

-1153 DIVMAAMMG
+1153 DIVMAAMLG

-1189 PVGVCTQDEEL
+1189 PVGVCTQDEAL

-1207 ADKVVNLITFYAT
+1207 ADKVVNLITFYAQ

-1229 GARSMDDVI
+1229 GARSLDDVI
-1238 GRADLLSQVSRGS
+1238 GRADLLAQVSRGS

-1260 PLLITVDGADR
+1260 PLLITVDGASD
-1271 IVYDRNKARNFVPD
+1271 IVYNRDKARNAVPD
-1285 TLDAEIVKDA
+1285 TLDAEIVRDA
-1295 ARFLNDGE
+1295 ARFLKDGE
-1303 KMQLQ
+1303 KMQLS
-1308 YAVQNTLRTIGT
+1308 YAVQNTHRTVGT

-1328 NFGMN
+1328 NFGMRN
-1333 NTLQAD
+1333 NLQED

-1353 GAFAAPGLKLEVSG
+1353 GAFAAPGLKIEVSG

-1373 GKGLSGGTIVVRPP
+1373 GKGLSGGTVVVRPQ
-1387 MNSPLVAAD
+1387 MSSPLVAAD

-1402 TVLYGATAGYLF
+1402 TVLYGATDGHLF

-1423 GVRNSGAKVVIEG
+1423 AVRNSGAKVVIEG

-1450 VILGSIGA
+1450 VILGTIGA

-1469 YLYDPDGVAD
+1469 YLYDPEGESAPL
-1479 SRMNHE
+1479 MNME
-1485 TLATCPIGDAHW
+1485 TLVTCPVTVAHW
-1497 EGQLKELIER
+1497 EDQLKGLVER
-1507 HLAETGSVKA
+1507 HLAETGSQKA
-1517 ADILQHWDVELANF
+1517 ALILQHWDVEKANF
-1531 VQICPKEMLAHLPAP
+1531 VQVCPKEMLNNLAHP
-1546 LGVEDKAVPAE
+1546 LSEEVAAIPAE

>member
-1 MIFSPTSHVL
+1 
-11 DAGPCCH
+11 
-18 EPRLQTQIKPDKP
+18 
-31 PNADAV
+31 
-37 ALYWKEFTMTKF
+37 MTKY
-49 DQAWVDAETAKR
+49 DSDWVKSEETKRKWMAEHG
-61 EWMTE
+61 
-66 NSLYKEEE
+66 LYSETE
-74 EHASCG
+74 EHSSCG
-80 VGLVVSID
+80 VGLVVSVD
-88 GKPSRKVVENGIAAL
+88 GKRSRKVVDAGIEAL
-103 KAIWHRGAVDA
+103 KAVWHRGAVDA

-129 VEFFYDQIRRTGH
+129 VPFFHDQIRRTGH
-142 EPDMTKMIAVGQV
+142 EPKIDELIAVGQV
-155 FLPRTDY
+155 FLPRTDF
-162 GAQETC
+162 GAQESC
-168 RTIVESEVLR
+168 RTIVETEVLR

-185 WRHVPVDVACLG
+185 WRHVPVDVTCLG

-210 LISNSKGVDEE
+210 LISNSKGVDED

-231 RRIEKAATAAGV
+231 RRIEKAAMAAGIS
-243 QGLYLCS
+243 GLYLAS

-259 GMMLAEQVAEF
+259 GMMLAEQVAVF

-283 ALYHQRYST
+283 AIYHQRYST

-314 TLKGN
+314 TLRGN
-319 LNWMKSHEIRMA
+319 INWMKSHEIRMA
-331 SGAFGDMAEDIK
+331 SGTFGDYAEDIK
-343 PIVAQGSS
+343 PIIAGGSS

-369 APMAKTMMVPESWS
+369 APMAKTMLVPESWS
-383 KQAIELPQSW
+383 KQAVELPQAW

-400 NSVLEPW
+400 NSVMEPW

-430 RPMRYVVTGDGLL
+430 RPMRYVVTGDGLV

-449 GMVPVD
+449 GMIPID
-455 EANVVEKGALGPGQ
+455 EATVAEKGALGPGQ
-469 LLAVDMQ
+469 MLAVDMKK
-476 EGKLYHDTEM
+476 GKLFRDTQI
-486 KDKLAAAQPF
+486 KNKLAAALPF
-496 GDWVGKINELDDKLA
+496 GEWVGKINDLDTVLA
-511 VVTEKPMFTGAE
+511 GIEEKPLFTGAE

-538 EQILAPMAED
+538 EQILSPMAED
-548 AKEALASMGDDTPSA
+548 GKEALASMGDDTPSA
-563 VLSEKYRP
+563 VLSKQYRP
-571 LSHFFRQAF
+571 LSHFFRQNF

-591 REFRVMSL
+591 REYRVMSL

-618 ILVLDSPFVGNAQF
+618 IVVLGSPFVGNAQWEKLVENF
-632 DELIANFNAPL
+632 DAPL
-643 AEIDCT
+643 AEIDCS
-649 FDAGAGPDDLRKG
+649 FEPGAGALSAALSRV
-662 LTRIRAE
+662 RAE
-669 AEDAVRSG
+669 AEEAVRSG
-677 AGHIILTD
+677 AGHLVLSD
-685 QHQSIDRVAMPMI
+685 QNSGPGKIAMPMI
-698 LATSAVHSWL
+698 LATSAVHSHL

-721 RSAECVD
+721 RSAECID

-753 DRIERGLLE
+753 DRIERGLLDGS
-762 CTLTEAIQRYRNA
+762 LTENVARYREA

-786 MGISVISSYRGGLNF
+786 MGISVVSSYRGGLNF

-816 GMQSRISGIGTT
+816 GMTSRISGIGVT
-828 GIQRKSESVHAKG
+828 GIQSKAEDIHAKG
-841 WRGGSD
+841 WESGLD

-852 GFYKARRSGEKH
+852 GFYKARKTGETH
-864 AWEAQTMHMLQ
+864 AWEATSMHMMQ
-875 AACNTANYEMWKQ
+875 MACNRASFEMWKQ
-888 FSAAMRANPPIHLR
+888 YSAKMQSNPPIHLR
-902 DLLDIKEMGKAIP
+902 DLMDFKALGNPIP

-965 DPAHFVPEANGDNPS
+965 DPAHFVPEPNGDNPS

-990 FGVTAEYLNHCEELE
+990 FGVTAEYLNQCEELE

-1134 NNLRERVTLRTD
+1134 NNLRDRITLRTD

-1189 PVGVCTQDEEL
+1189 PVGVCTQDESL
-1200 RDKFTGN
+1200 RAKFTGN
-1207 ADKVVNLITFYAT
+1207 ADKVVNLITFYAQ
-1220 EVREILASI
+1220 EVREILASL
-1229 GARSMDDVI
+1229 GARSVDEII
-1238 GRADLLSQVSRGS
+1238 GRADLLAQVSRGS

-1260 PLLITVDGADR
+1260 PLLITVDGAHD
-1271 IVYDRNKARNFVPD
+1271 IVYNRGKDRNAVPD
-1285 TLDAEIVKDA
+1285 TLDAEIVRDA
-1295 ARFLNDGE
+1295 ARFLKDGE
-1303 KMQLQ
+1303 KMQLS
-1308 YAVQNTLRTIGT
+1308 YAVQNTHRTVGT
-1320 RTSSHIVQ
+1320 RVSSHIVQ
-1328 NFGMN
+1328 NFGMR
-1333 NTLQAD
+1333 NTFQSD
-1339 HLTVKLSGSAGQSL
+1339 HLHVKLQGSAGQSL

-1387 MNSPLVAAD
+1387 QVSPLKAD
-1396 NTIIGN
+1396 ENTIIGN
-1402 TVLYGATAGYLF
+1402 TVLYGATDGHLF

-1423 GVRNSGAKVVIEG
+1423 AVRNSGATVVVEG
-1436 CGACGCEYMTGGVA
+1436 CGSNGCEYMTGGVA
-1450 VILGSIGA
+1450 VILGDIGA

-1469 YLYDPDGVAD
+1469 YLHDPEGKAQLL
-1479 SRMNHE
+1479 MNME
-1485 TLATCPIGDAHW
+1485 TLVTCPVEVTHW
-1497 EGQLKELIER
+1497 EDQLKSLIER
-1507 HLAETGSVKA
+1507 HALETGSRKA
-1517 ADILQHWDVELANF
+1517 ADILQHWEVEMRNF
-1531 VQICPKEMLAHLPAP
+1531 LQVCPKEMLNKLSHP
-1546 LGVEDKAVPAE
+1546 LRLETAAVPAE